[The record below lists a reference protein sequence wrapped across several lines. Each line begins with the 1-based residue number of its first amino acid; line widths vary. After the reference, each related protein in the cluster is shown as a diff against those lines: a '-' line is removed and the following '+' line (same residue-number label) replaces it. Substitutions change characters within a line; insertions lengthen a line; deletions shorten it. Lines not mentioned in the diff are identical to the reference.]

1 MGPMS
6 HLGSDRTGTQSL
18 VWIHLGPSCPHSSQ
32 HEVGLLSLSSFSSQ
46 LYRGHK
52 KKSLVVKVLKTSLK
66 KEGGD
71 KNQTEYGDRLWVY
84 SPPAS
89 CLSPRAPWELVLP
102 RCWHFCRGP
111 ALSCITH
118 PSTGLPSCA
127 LLSNSG
133 TWPPDQ
139 LITCSSLKTV
149 PCSQWNSPGNHLP
162 LT

>member
-71 KNQTEYGDRLWVY
+71 KNQTEYGDRLWALLTSSLLPESQGPVRAG
-84 SPPAS
+84 SAQVLAL
-89 CLSPRAPWELVLP
+89 LS
-102 RCWHFCRGP
+102 G
-111 ALSCITH
+111 
-118 PSTGLPSCA
+118 PSTFLHYTPFHWPPFMCSLVQLWNLASWPAHHLLFSENCA
-127 LLSNSG
+127 LLPVEQP
-133 TWPPDQ
+133 W
-139 LITCSSLKTV
+139 
-149 PCSQWNSPGNHLP
+149 
-162 LT
+162 